1 MIRLLGRDRALVVL
15 LVLIAIGCSDNP
27 KAAPTKAE
35 VTVDPNTVTVQ
46 HPELFMLAAVE
57 TRALPSVLN
66 VNGSVSPD
74 VTRTIHVTSQGSGR
88 VTDLRVKLGDP
99 VHRGQVLLSIYSAD
113 LAGAFSDYQKALADE
128 RLAKRALDRAQLL
141 YSHGALAQ
149 KDLEVAQDAEDKAT
163 VDVRNTQHRVKLLGG
178 DPDHPS
184 TIIELRAPV
193 SGTIVEQN
201 VAGFEGVKSLDNS
214 PNLFTI
220 ADLSQVWVVCDVYE
234 NDLGEVH
241 LGDSSE
247 IRLNAFPDR
256 VFQGKIA
263 DISRV
268 LDPNTRSA
276 KVRIVLSNP
285 EGIFRP
291 GMFAVATFRSR
302 KLQERLVLPSTA
314 VMRLQDKD
322 WVFRKEAANRFRRL
336 EVHSLGTTPD
346 GMQEIS
352 DGVKPG
358 DQVVAQ
364 ALDFSTAAAEQ
375 GQ

>member
-1 MIRLLGRDRALVVL
+1 MTIRLDRECALVVL
-15 LVLIAIGCSDNP
+15 LMLIAVGCADNP

-35 VTVDPNTVTVQ
+35 VTVDPNIVTVQ
-46 HPELFMLAAVE
+46 HPEFFKLVQVE
-57 TRALPSVLN
+57 ARALPNVLN

-88 VTDLRVKLGDP
+88 VTDLRVKLGDR
-99 VHRGQVLLSIYSAD
+99 VQKGQVLLSIYSAD

-128 RLAKRALDRAQLL
+128 RLTKRALDRAQLL
-141 YSHGALAQ
+141 NSHGALAQ
-149 KDLEVAQDAEDKAT
+149 KDLEVAQDAEDKAI
-163 VDVRNTQHRVKLLGG
+163 VDVENTRHRVKLLGG
-178 DPDHPS
+178 DQDHPS

-241 LGDSSE
+241 LGDLSE

-268 LDPNTRSA
+268 LDPTTRSA
-276 KVRIVLSNP
+276 KVRIVLGNP

-291 GMFAVATFRSR
+291 GMFAIATFLSR
-302 KLQERLVLPSTA
+302 KLQERLVVPSTA

-322 WVFRKEAANRFRRL
+322 WVFRKETDTRFRRL
-336 EVHSLGTTPD
+336 EVHSLGATPD

-352 DGVKPG
+352 DGVKRG
-358 DQVVAQ
+358 DQIIAQ
-364 ALDFSTAAAEQ
+364 ALAFSTAAAEQ

>member
-46 HPELFMLAAVE
+46 HPELFVLAAVE

-88 VTDLRVKLGDP
+88 VTDLRVKLGDL

-163 VDVRNTQHRVKLLGG
+163 VDVQNTQHRVKLLGG

-352 DGVKPG
+352 NGVKPG